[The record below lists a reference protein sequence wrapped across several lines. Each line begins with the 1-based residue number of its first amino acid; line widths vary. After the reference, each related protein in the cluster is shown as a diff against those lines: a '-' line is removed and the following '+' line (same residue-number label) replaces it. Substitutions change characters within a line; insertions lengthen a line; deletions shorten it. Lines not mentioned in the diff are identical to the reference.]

1 MHAHSLDSGMLMPT
15 RRAYMFHKLP
25 GKNSVLKEMTKG
37 LESLALSMRQKFM
50 LLSSED
56 SAIAALSF

>member
-1 MHAHSLDSGMLMPT
+1 MPT